1 MAVLS
6 NSRRIANDDRAE
18 LDHPPEGPDGSDDY
32 ITGIRER
39 HNMQNGVPSP
49 RTNRCHCGS
58 RYFGQRLRAKT
69 PGFRY
74 TLRHSP
80 SDKCLLV

>member
-18 LDHPPEGPDGSDDY
+18 LDNPPEGPDGSDDY

-39 HNMQNGVPSP
+39 HNTQMGYPSP
-49 RTNRCHCGS
+49 R
-58 RYFGQRLRAKT
+58 
-69 PGFRY
+69 
-74 TLRHSP
+74 
-80 SDKCLLV
+80 D

>member
-6 NSRRIANDDRAE
+6 NSRRIATDDRAE

-39 HNMQNGVPSP
+39 HNTQMGYPSP
-49 RTNRCHCGS
+49 RANRCDCGS
-58 RYFGQRLRAKT
+58 RYSGKDSGL
-69 PGFRY
+69 P
-74 TLRHSP
+74 LHSP
-80 SDKCLLV
+80 PLAV